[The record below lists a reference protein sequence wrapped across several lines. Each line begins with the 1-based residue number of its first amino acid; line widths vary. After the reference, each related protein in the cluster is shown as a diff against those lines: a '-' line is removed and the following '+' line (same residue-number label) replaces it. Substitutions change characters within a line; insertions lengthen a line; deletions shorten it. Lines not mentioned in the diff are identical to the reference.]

1 MVVTT
6 PAIVFSSVKYS
17 EADLIVTC
25 YTRTSGIKSYL
36 LRGILKSKKGKL
48 KTSYFQPLTQLELEA
63 VHKDK
68 GTLERIRETKVV
80 HPYSTLHTQVVK
92 GGVVMFLAEMLKN
105 CIKEEAPNPPLYD
118 YLEGSFLW
126 LDSHDKIA
134 NFHLLFLLK
143 LTAFLGIYPDTSNI
157 EGEWFNL
164 QEGYFTSQMDGNY
177 CETGDSVN
185 ILKGLFGIDFDA
197 LETVNIDRKKRSE
210 VLNLLLAYYQLHLQ
224 GYKKPRS
231 LPVLNELFN

>member
-6 PAIVFSSVKYS
+6 RAIVFSSVKYS

-25 YTRTSGIKSYL
+25 YTRSSGIKSYL
-36 LRGILKSKKGKL
+36 LRGVLKSKKGKL
-48 KTSYFQPLTQLELEA
+48 KASYFQPLTQLELEA

-68 GTLERIRETKVV
+68 GTLERIKEVKVL
-80 HPYSTLHTQVVK
+80 HPYVSLHTDVIK
-92 GGVVMFLAEMLKN
+92 GTVVMFLAEMLKN
-105 CIKEEAPNPPLYD
+105 CIKEEARNEPLYD
-118 YLEGSFLW
+118 YLEASFLW
-126 LDSHDKIA
+126 LDSNDRIA

-143 LTAFLGIYPDTSNI
+143 LTAFLGIYPDTSNM
-157 EGEWFNL
+157 EGDWFNL
-164 QEGYFTSQMDGNY
+164 QEGYFASEMDGNY

-197 LETVNIDRKKRSE
+197 LEAVNIDRKRRSE
-210 VLNLLLAYYQLHLQ
+210 VLNLLLSYYQLHLQ

-231 LPVLNELFN
+231 LLILNELFN